1 MLENTYHAG
10 KYIPCW
16 TIHIMLEN
24 TYHAGKSIPGKRAV
38 MYLWLDLSILRLYMI
53 LIFNLE
59 LFRHTMLENT
69 YHAGQYIPCWTIHT
83 MLDNAYHAGQ
93 WIPCYVNEMKN
104 QIFHTVGTI
113 PN

>member
-10 KYIPCW
+10 QYISCW
-16 TIHIMLEN
+16 KI
-24 TYHAGKSIPGKRAV
+24 
-38 MYLWLDLSILRLYMI
+38 
-53 LIFNLE
+53 
-59 LFRHTMLENT
+59 HTMLENT